1 MEDFVGKESG
11 VIETFIQVDPVE
23 VERKLGDLSHKANL
37 VMSRASNRTITNVT
51 KNIKSEVKK
60 KYRIKSSD
68 IGKTITAKRAS
79 VNQPFASVI
88 STDRHPN
95 LAKFKVSPNRPV
107 KVLKSKKRSP
117 KAYRAAVERTNSGI
131 YLAGENK
138 PFIAIM
144 HNKQKDFTGLFQ
156 RKSVKS
162 RRLKGVY
169 GPAVPQM
176 LKNDAV
182 MRVINQEASEMMMK
196 RVEAEIKHLLG

>member
-1 MEDFVGKESG
+1 M
-11 VIETFIQVDPVE
+11 IEAFIQVDPVE
-23 VERKLGDLSHKANL
+23 VERKLGDLSHKANI

-51 KNIKSEVKK
+51 KNMKSEVKK

-117 KAYRAAVERTNSGI
+117 KAYMAAVERTNSGI
-131 YLAGENK
+131 YLTGENK
-138 PFIAIM
+138 PFIATM
-144 HNKQKDFTGLFQ
+144 QNGFTGLFQ
-156 RKSVKS
+156 RKSVKN

>member
-1 MEDFVGKESG
+1 M
-11 VIETFIQVDPVE
+11 IEAFIQVDPVE
-23 VERKLGDLSHKANL
+23 VERKLGDLSHKANI

-51 KNIKSEVKK
+51 KNMKSEVKK

-131 YLAGENK
+131 YLTGENK
-138 PFIAIM
+138 PFIATM
-144 HNKQKDFTGLFQ
+144 QNGFTGLFQ

-196 RVEAEIKHLLG
+196 RVEAEIEHLFG

>member
-1 MEDFVGKESG
+1 MENFVGKESG
-11 VIETFIQVDPVE
+11 LIEAFIQVDPVE

-51 KNIKSEVKK
+51 KNMKSEVKK

-68 IGKTITAKRAS
+68 IGKTITTKRAS

-131 YLAGENK
+131 YLTGENK
-138 PFIAIM
+138 PFIATM
-144 HNKQKDFTGLFQ
+144 QNGFTGLFQ

-196 RVEAEIKHLLG
+196 RVEAEIKHLFG

>member
-1 MEDFVGKESG
+1 M
-11 VIETFIQVDPVE
+11 IEAFIQVDPVE

-51 KNIKSEVKK
+51 KNMKSEVKK

-68 IGKTITAKRAS
+68 IGKTITTKRAS

-131 YLAGENK
+131 YLTGENK
-138 PFIAIM
+138 PFIATM
-144 HNKQKDFTGLFQ
+144 QNGFTGLFQ
-156 RKSVKS
+156 RKRVKS

-182 MRVINQEASEMMMK
+182 MRVINQEASEKMMK

>member
-1 MEDFVGKESG
+1 M
-11 VIETFIQVDPVE
+11 IEAFIQVDPVE

-51 KNIKSEVKK
+51 KNMKSEVKK

-68 IGKTITAKRAS
+68 IGKTITTKRAS
-79 VNQPFASVI
+79 VNQLFASVI

-131 YLAGENK
+131 YLTGENK
-138 PFIAIM
+138 PFIATM
-144 HNKQKDFTGLFQ
+144 QNGFTGLFQ

-196 RVEAEIKHLLG
+196 RVDAEIKHLLG